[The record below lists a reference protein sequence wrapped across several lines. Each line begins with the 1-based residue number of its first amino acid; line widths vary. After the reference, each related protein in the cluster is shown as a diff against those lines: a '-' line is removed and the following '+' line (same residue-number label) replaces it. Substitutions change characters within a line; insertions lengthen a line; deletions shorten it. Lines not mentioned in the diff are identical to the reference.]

1 MDQGTNVWDLQTGN
15 CFSSSLSAELGIE
28 CVGSGNRS
36 ITNTYFII
44 VSTEF
49 KEKLNMLFAI
59 STE

>member
-28 CVGSGNRS
+28 CVGSGNRG

-44 VSTEF
+44 VSTECIA
-49 KEKLNMLFAI
+49 KVL
-59 STE
+59 